1 MSKVIGEK
9 IRQIRELKGY
19 SQEYLAEKL
28 GISQR
33 AYSKIERSEIKI
45 DWGKIQDIA
54 SIFEMEPLDIVSF
67 DDSLIFNYC
76 NQSGKIETINNHYVP
91 DQLIAQYEA
100 RIKQLE
106 DEVQFLRGII
116 TKNNEN

>member
-45 DWGKIQDIA
+45 DWEKIQDIA

-76 NQSGKIETINNHYVP
+76 HQSGKIETINNYIP
-91 DQLIAQYEA
+91 DQLITQYEA

-116 TKNNEN
+116 SKNNEK